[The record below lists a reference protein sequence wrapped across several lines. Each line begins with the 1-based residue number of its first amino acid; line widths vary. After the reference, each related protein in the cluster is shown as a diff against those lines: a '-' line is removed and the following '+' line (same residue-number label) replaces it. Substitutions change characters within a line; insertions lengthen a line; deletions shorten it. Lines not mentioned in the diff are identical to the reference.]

1 VSRSKPTIRAATA
14 AVAWT
19 TLFAACSSATAQQDA
34 VPPATRADGPL
45 APLAFMAG
53 CWAEG
58 PDGLH
63 EQFTAPTAN
72 LVLGTSRF
80 LRGGGVV
87 EFEFHTIRP
96 GESGPILTP
105 HPGGR
110 ASVSFAAD
118 SIAPGYVAWANPE
131 HDFPQKIIYDGREE
145 GALRATIEGPRD
157 GETARMSWRMVRVAC
172 PGAP

>member
-1 VSRSKPTIRAATA
+1 MSPRRATRRAATA
-14 AVAWT
+14 SVAWA
-19 TLFAACSSATAQQDA
+19 LSFAACSSATAQQSA
-34 VPPATRADGPL
+34 ASAAPPEGPL

-58 PDGLH
+58 PEGLH

-72 LVLGTSRF
+72 LILGTSRF

-87 EFEFHTIRP
+87 EFEFHVIRP

-118 SIAPGYVAWANPE
+118 SIAPGYVAWANPD
-131 HDFPQKIIYDGREE
+131 HDFPQRIIYDGREE

-157 GETARMSWRMVRVAC
+157 GETARMSWRMARVRC
-172 PGAP
+172 PAT